1 MTQTLMITTPL
12 ALAQSIELAIAAW
25 LHEKVGQ
32 TSSEKTRTAY
42 SETMAAFRMLLQGEG
57 LDLAWES
64 REGESEAQI
73 RQRLALYAQA
83 FASTRLPNSRHQG
96 PIAPATKNQ
105 RLAILSSF
113 YRFATKR
120 GFLSIG
126 NPIDLL
132 DRSPVQPYG
141 RAEGLLQEEVTER
154 LATIDVTTKQGLRDF
169 ALLLVLFTTGRR
181 AGEVASLRRRHLS
194 VTRSG
199 IVTLHFERC
208 KGGKS
213 TRDTLDEVVSTVL
226 LLWMQTAYQSK
237 LPDID
242 AEAAIWMDLAHPSRA
257 HVALGYHGI
266 AGVCRHYLETSKVHT
281 TRHSFALL
289 MQAIGAKLTD
299 IQKLLLHHNA
309 ATTGLYLETISR
321 GHNPFIGKLTAL
333 LGVSDMMTKVLTPGS
348 EREKSCD

>member
-1 MTQTLMITTPL
+1 MTQALTITTPTTL
-12 ALAQSIELAIAAW
+12 VQSLELGIAAW

-32 TSSEKTRTAY
+32 TRSEKTRTAY
-42 SETMAAFRMLLQGEG
+42 TETITAFRALLHGEG
-57 LDLAWES
+57 LDLAWDP

-73 RQRLALYAQA
+73 RERVALYAQA
-83 FASTRLPNSRHQG
+83 FASTRLPTSRHKG

-141 RAEGLLQEEVTER
+141 RASGLEQEEVTER
-154 LATIDVTTKQGLRDF
+154 LTKIDITTRQGLRDF

-181 AGEVASLRRRHLS
+181 AGEVASLRRRHLQVS
-194 VTRSG
+194 RAG

-208 KGGKS
+208 KGAKS

-226 LLWMQTAYQSK
+226 LLWVQTAYQSPLK
-237 LPDID
+237 DID
-242 AEAAIWMDLAHPSRA
+242 DEAAIWMDLAHPSRA
-257 HVALGYHGI
+257 HVALGYQGI
-266 AGVCRHYLETSKVHT
+266 AGVCRHYLDTSKVHT

-289 MQAIGAKLTD
+289 MQAMGAKLTD
-299 IQKLLLHHNA
+299 IQQLLLHSNA
-309 ATTGLYLETISR
+309 ATTGLYLETITR
-321 GHNPFIGKLTAL
+321 DQNPFIGKLTAL
-333 LGVSDMMTKVLTPGS
+333 LGVRGMMAKVLTPG
-348 EREKSCD
+348 E